1 MTIATAL
8 HGLDWRKLRLTRN
21 ESLRM
26 LMAGTAWGVAVSAGL
41 AGMTFWNCGMIC
53 QDDLIKTTAVS
64 VAAGIL
70 AIGPLAA
77 YGQR

>member
-1 MTIATAL
+1 VISTTL
-8 HGLDWRKLRLTRN
+8 GTFDWRKLRLTRN
-21 ESLRM
+21 EALRM

-41 AGMTFWNCGMIC
+41 TGMTFWNCGMIC
-53 QDDLIKTTAVS
+53 QHDLVVTTALS

-77 YGQR
+77 YGRR